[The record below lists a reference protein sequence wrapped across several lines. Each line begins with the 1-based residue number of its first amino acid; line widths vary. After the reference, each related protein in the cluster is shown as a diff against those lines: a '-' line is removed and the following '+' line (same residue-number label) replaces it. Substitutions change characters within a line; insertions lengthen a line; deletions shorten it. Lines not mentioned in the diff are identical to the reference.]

1 MYFLVGGNS
10 SLLARGR
17 ERGKSWKS
25 RSLHTHTQNDEQW
38 KMKLSILEQQD
49 VPKSYNAMMKLLA
62 REL

>member
-25 RSLHTHTQNDEQW
+25 RSLHTHTKRRTVENEIVYTGATGCSKVLQCHDE
-38 KMKLSILEQQD
+38 I
-49 VPKSYNAMMKLLA
+49 VGT
-62 REL
+62 